1 MSAFPDLAGQDYIN
15 LESFKRD
22 GTGVRTPV
30 WFAEHEGA
38 LYLYTLADAYKVKR
52 IRRNPHVRII
62 ACDFRGN
69 PRPGAT
75 WRDAVARIEDEVGTA
90 LGHRALNQKY
100 GWKKRIGD
108 FFSAGLLRR
117 QRAVISIRPA

>member
-1 MSAFPDLAGQDYIN
+1 MSAFPELAGEAYIN

-38 LYLYTLADAYKVKR
+38 LYIYTLANAYKVKR
-52 IRRNPHVRII
+52 IRRNPQVRVI

-69 PRPGAT
+69 PRPGAS
-75 WRDAVARIEDEVGTA
+75 WRAAVARIEDPSGTA
-90 LGHRALNQKY
+90 LGHRVLNQKY

-108 FFSAGLLRR
+108 LFSARLMRR
-117 QRAVISIRPA
+117 KRAVISIRPA